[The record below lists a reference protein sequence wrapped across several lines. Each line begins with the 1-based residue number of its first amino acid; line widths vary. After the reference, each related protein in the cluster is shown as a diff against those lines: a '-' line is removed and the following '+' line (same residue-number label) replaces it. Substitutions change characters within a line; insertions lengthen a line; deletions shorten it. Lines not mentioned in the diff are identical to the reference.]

1 MADSFSFKTR
11 PTHLISNRKQDPPQ
25 NMVGII
31 SSLANA
37 REGEANN
44 SGRNDYTVLQ
54 IDTDRHS
61 HLQQG
66 FQGPP
71 VLLEPRVVESAYDLY
86 DHEQGGVR

>member
-1 MADSFSFKTR
+1 MADSSCSKIR
-11 PTHLISNRKQDPPQ
+11 PTHLVSNRKQDPPH
-25 NMVGII
+25 NMVGTV

-37 REGEANN
+37 RGGEANN
-44 SGRNDYTVLQ
+44 SGRNDYPVLQ

-86 DHEQGGVR
+86 DHEQEGVR